1 MKKRVDIKHLFGGS
15 WILLIVLFF
24 SQSAF
29 SQINRVRYNNQ
40 ALFLSGGNL
49 AWMSFAND
57 IGPGPKDYTSFADI
71 LLQMHNHGGNAVR
84 WWLHT
89 NGTATPQFNDSG
101 LVIGPGVGTIENLR
115 KALDLA
121 WEREI
126 GVDLCLWSFD
136 MLRLTNGAVVVN
148 RNLKL
153 LTDTTYTRAYIN
165 NCLIPMVDSLKGH
178 PAILAWEI
186 FNEPEG
192 MSNEF
197 YFYARDPHVPMSTIQ
212 RFVNLCAGAIHRE
225 DPQALVTNGAWSFKS
240 LSDQALAS
248 LGKASSGLSQLSS
261 SDRQRLATQFNRK
274 YGLSLSTDEFI
285 DYLERVAS
293 VQNYN
298 YYSDSRLIA
307 EGGDP
312 QGTLSFYEVHYYTW
326 GLTAL
331 SPFHHPAG
339 AWMLNKPIV
348 VAEFG
353 ITDVNSVYPNLSKQ
367 TLYDLLY
374 QNGYAGALAW
384 SWTDVNLTT
393 HDDML
398 AAMKYMWDNHKQDV
412 DVQGIGVDWPTVTIT
427 SPQNNANFPDSTQLT
442 IKVAVSDTLP
452 IVSVMFFVSDTMKI
466 GEVDTPSFT
475 SADTSFYTFTWKNI
489 PPGNYAIK
497 AVATNSRGHQQASN
511 VVLISVGKPPMTR
524 LEAEAAT
531 LRGSGMSVEPD
542 PTASGGH
549 FVDIKTNDTTVT
561 ITWQFNNFA
570 GAGTYEIAFGY
581 MLHYDTP
588 KSQFVNVNGVRVDTP
603 EFTAASGSTW
613 YEKSLTV
620 DLVRDTNTIQM
631 QMFWGWMYVDYL
643 AVPTRILTSVKSLT
657 QLPNTFSLEQNYPN
671 PFNPVTTIRYS
682 LASSEHVKLLV
693 YDILGRRVGTLVD
706 EKQNAGVYD
715 VSFNANP
722 VGSGVSTK
730 GGYAS
735 GVYFYRLEAGPF
747 VQVKKMVL
755 LK

>member
-1 MKKRVDIKHLFGGS
+1 MVNIMRLFGRS
-15 WILLIVLFF
+15 WILLAVLLV
-24 SQSAF
+24 SQTAY
-29 SQINRVRYNNQ
+29 SQINRVTYNNQ
-40 ALFLSGGNL
+40 PLFLSGGNL
-49 AWMSFAND
+49 AWISFAND

-71 LLQMHNHGGNAVR
+71 LLQMHDHGGNAVR

-89 NGTATPQFNDSG
+89 NGASTPQFNDSG
-101 LVIGPGVGTIENLR
+101 LVIGPGAGTIENLR

-126 GVDLCLWSFD
+126 GVNLCLWSFD
-136 MLRLTNGAVVVN
+136 MLRLTNGSVVLN

-197 YFYARDPHVPMSTIQ
+197 YFYGRDPHVPMTTIQ

-225 DPQALVTNGAWSFKS
+225 DSQALVTNGAWSFKS

-248 LGKASSGLSQLSS
+248 LGKVNSEISELSS
-261 SDRQRLATQFNRK
+261 ADQQRLATQFNRK

-285 DYLERVAS
+285 DYLQRVAS

-298 YYSDSRLIA
+298 YYSDSRLVA

-331 SPFHHPAG
+331 SPFHHSAE

-353 ITDVNSVYPNLSKQ
+353 ITDFNSMYPNFPKQ
-367 TLYDLLY
+367 SLYDVLF
-374 QNGYAGALAW
+374 QNNYAGAWAW
-384 SWTDVNLTT
+384 SWTDVNFTT

-398 AAMKYMWDNHKQDV
+398 TAMQYMWDNHRQDV
-412 DVQGIGVDWPTVTIT
+412 DVLGGAVDWPTVTIT
-427 SPQNNANFPDSTQLT
+427 SPQNNDDFPDSTQLT

-452 IVSVMFFVSDTMKI
+452 IVSVTFFVSDTSKI
-466 GEVDTPSFT
+466 GEVDVPSYT
-475 SADTSFYTFTWKNI
+475 VADTSFYVFPWMEI
-489 PPGNYAIK
+489 SPGNYSLK
-497 AVATNSRGHQQASN
+497 AVATNSKGHQGTSN
-511 VVLISVGKPPMTR
+511 IVLVAVGTPPWTR
-524 LEAEAAT
+524 LEAERAMLSRT
-531 LRGSGMSVEPD
+531 DSMNVKND
-542 PTASGGH
+542 PSASGGS
-549 FVDIKTNDTTVT
+549 FVDAALNNPNAT
-561 ITWQFNNFA
+561 ITWKFQNLAEA
-570 GAGTYEIAFGY
+570 GKYEIAFGY

-588 KSQFVNVNGVRVDTP
+588 KSQFVSVNGVRVDTV
-603 EFTAASGSTW
+603 EFTAPSGSVW

-620 DLVRDTNTIQM
+620 DLVPDTNAVQM

-643 AVPTRILTSVKSLT
+643 AVPTRILTSVKNLA
-657 QLPNTFSLEQNYPN
+657 QVPKTFSLEQNYPN

-682 LASSEHVKLLV
+682 LAAPEHLKLRV
-693 YDILGRRVGTLVD
+693 YDILGRQVATLID
-706 EKQNAGVYD
+706 EKQNVGIYEVP
-715 VSFNANP
+715 FNASS
-722 VGSGVSTK
+722 V
-730 GGYAS
+730 AS
-735 GVYFYRLEAGPF
+735 GVYFYRIEAGSF
-747 VQVKKMVL
+747 IQTKIMVL
-755 LK
+755 VK